1 MYQFKKMIKVLLLC
15 LLTACNGN
23 DKEYSVISRNKRLK
37 LEAHL
42 TIQNY

>member
-1 MYQFKKMIKVLLLC
+1 MYQFKKMIKGLLLC

-23 DKEYSVISRNKRLK
+23 NKRLK